1 MEGWKKDP
9 HRPYAN
15 GGRRKKRGLGEPSY
29 SPHWFSNANP
39 MPIKKAEPKLRSVL
53 SKLTLLSVLAWHEQT
68 QFLLSHIL
76 GTINSHLSFQSLNN
90 RFFLSLPMR
99 SAFRVKNDN
108 VVFAKIVTLK
118 IANGTKHSVFLW
130 HSAVAS
136 FSSAFGIR
144 DFRVEKFMPAFCATE
159 RIDFSPCTVSC
170 H

>member
-53 SKLTLLSVLAWHEQT
+53 SKLTLLAVLAWHEQT